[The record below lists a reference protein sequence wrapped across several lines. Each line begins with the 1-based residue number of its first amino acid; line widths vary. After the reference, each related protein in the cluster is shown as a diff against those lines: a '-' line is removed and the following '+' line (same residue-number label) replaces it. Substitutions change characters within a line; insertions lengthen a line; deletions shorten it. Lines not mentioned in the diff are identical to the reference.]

1 MFGIHLHK
9 WVYIAKKKQSSLKK
23 ERVVTLDTNGNKYLD
38 GYASLWVN
46 VHGHNNKYLNKV
58 IKKQLNK
65 IAHST
70 LLGSSN
76 IPSIELA
83 EKLIEITPSN
93 LRKVFYSDTGSA
105 SVEIAIKMAYQYWKN
120 IDREKY
126 AKKNKFITL
135 NHGYHGDTIGAVSV
149 GGIKTFFIK
158 YLKT

>member
-1 MFGIHLHK
+1 MNNTKELKIKDSEYVWHPFTQMG
-9 WVYIAKKKQSSLKK
+9 VYTKDNPIIIEKGKGSYLY
-23 ERVVTLDTNGNKYLD
+23 DTNGKKYLD

-46 VHGHNNKYLNKV
+46 VHGHNNKKLNKA

-83 EKLIEITPSN
+83 KKLVNITPEKLK
-93 LRKVFYSDTGSA
+93 KVFYSDTGSA

-120 IDREKY
+120 IDRNKY
-126 AKKNKFITL
+126 SKKIN
-135 NHGYHGDTIGAVSV
+135 S
-149 GGIKTFFIK
+149 
-158 YLKT
+158 

>member
-1 MFGIHLHK
+1 MHRCG
-9 WVYIAKKKQSSLKK
+9 SM
-23 ERVVTLDTNGNKYLD
+23 R
-38 GYASLWVN
+38 
-46 VHGHNNKYLNKV
+46 HGHNNKYLNKV

-70 LLGSSN
+70 LRGSSN

-126 AKKNKFITL
+126 AKKKKFYNAKSRL
-135 NHGYHGDTIGAVSV
+135 SWGYDWCG
-149 GGIKTFFIK
+149 KCWWYQRPFIK

>member
-1 MFGIHLHK
+1 MG
-9 WVYIAKKKQSSLKK
+9 VYSK
-23 ERVVTLDTNGNKYLD
+23 EEAIIIEKGKGSYLYDTNGNILD

-105 SVEIAIKMAYQYWKN
+105 SVEIAIRWHISIGK
-120 IDREKY
+120 ILIEKY
-126 AKKNKFITL
+126 AKKT
-135 NHGYHGDTIGAVSV
+135 SS
-149 GGIKTFFIK
+149 
-158 YLKT
+158 

>member
-1 MFGIHLHK
+1 MG
-9 WVYIAKKKQSSLKK
+9 VYSK
-23 ERVVTLDTNGNKYLD
+23 EEAIIIEKGKGSYLYDTNGNKYLD

-93 LRKVFYSDTGSA
+93 LKVF
-105 SVEIAIKMAYQYWKN
+105 ILIQ
-120 IDREKY
+120 
-126 AKKNKFITL
+126 
-135 NHGYHGDTIGAVSV
+135 AVR
-149 GGIKTFFIK
+149 
-158 YLKT
+158 L

>member
-9 WVYIAKKKQSSLKK
+9 WVYMAKEEAIIIEKGKGYFY
-23 ERVVTLDTNGNKYLD
+23 DTNGNKYFH

-76 IPSIELA
+76 TPSINCG
-83 EKLIEITPSN
+83 KINEITPSN

-120 IDREKY
+120 IDRKICQER
-126 AKKNKFITL
+126 
-135 NHGYHGDTIGAVSV
+135 
-149 GGIKTFFIK
+149 KTS
-158 YLKT
+158 L